1 MYRRQK
7 NNFKVLLQRK
17 HVKDS
22 LQKGNEMLQF
32 SASKPLTI
40 RTWHLQVCWILV
52 CHNFQLYISAAVPT
66 FSEPHQ
72 HLKHQSHQIVDQLS
86 PFLHQQ
92 LQCLNWSAGLLPYP
106 QECVLQDKWNASVAP
121 AVCTTIVT
129 VSSHSKHRYSKDT
142 PSCKAADTQLPNAD
156 ACFNEPEL
164 QDVHGMERQ
173 PT

>member
-92 LQCLNWSAGLLPYP
+92 PQCLNWSAGLLPYL

-129 VSSHSKHRYSKDT
+129 VSIDTAKTHHHARRLQTYSYQMQT
-142 PSCKAADTQLPNAD
+142 HVSMSQNCRTCMA
-156 ACFNEPEL
+156 
-164 QDVHGMERQ
+164 
-173 PT
+173 